1 MKKLLSILTA
11 VILTATLAGIN
22 TSCAGDNAEKLAN
35 DYVEAASKS
44 LPLKQS
50 GITVESCKLQD
61 KVIVFQCQIAKDF
74 PVTVEQLSA
83 NVDQMRVGAL
93 MGIKASSTPTETSQL
108 IELAKAGYSVK
119 YVYDDG
125 DTSLEL
131 VLTDK
136 DLLDTLEGESAPTA
150 APAEAPAEEAP
161 VAEGQLTAE

>member
-1 MKKLLSILTA
+1 MKKLLSILSA
-11 VILTATLAGIN
+11 VIVAVTLAGIH
-22 TSCAGDNAEKLAN
+22 TSCAGDNAEKLAKE
-35 DYVEAASKS
+35 YVETASKS

-93 MGIKASSTPTETSQL
+93 MGIKASSNPTETSQL
-108 IELAKAGYSVK
+108 IQLAKAGYSVK

-125 DTSLEL
+125 TTSLEL
-131 VLTDK
+131 VLTDR
-136 DLLDTLEGESAPTA
+136 DLLDTLEGTSAPGAVTTE
-150 APAEAPAEEAP
+150 APAEAPAEEP
-161 VAEGQLTAE
+161 DAE

>member
-1 MKKLLSILTA
+1 MKKLLSILTGLIVA
-11 VILTATLAGIN
+11 VTLAGIH
-22 TSCAGDNAEKLAN
+22 TSCAGDSAEKLAN
-35 DYVEAASKS
+35 DYVEGASKS

-83 NVDQMRVGAL
+83 NVDQMRIGAL
-93 MGIKASSTPTETSQL
+93 MGIKASSNPTETSQL

-125 DTSLEL
+125 TTSLEL
-131 VLTDK
+131 VLSAQ
-136 DLLDTLEGESAPTA
+136 DLLDTLEGESAPGA
-150 APAEAPAEEAP
+150 VPAEAPADDAPEA
-161 VAEGQLTAE
+161 E